1 MQYTTQSVCPHIPP
15 GFAPTHVKGAVLKF
29 AQKHDTKVVELA
41 LKQYYFVKKM
51 EGKGKE
57 R

>member
-1 MQYTTQSVCPHIPP
+1 MNEQG